1 MKKKV
6 WNKYIN
12 LLIRLGL
19 SMVASIFIFFSI
31 GLFLA
36 NYLLYSDLLIIGG
49 TILGVFVGFY
59 LIYIQLKSFF

>member
-19 SMVASIFIFFSI
+19 SMLASIFIFFSM
-31 GLFLA
+31 GLLLA
-36 NYLLYSDLLIIGG
+36 NYFSYPEIFIVGG
-49 TILGVFVGFY
+49 TLIGVFVGFY
-59 LIYIQLKSFF
+59 LIYIQLKGFF

>member
-6 WNKYIN
+6 WNEYIN

-19 SMVASIFIFFSI
+19 SMLASIFVFFSL

-36 NYLLYSDLLIIGG
+36 NYLPYANALIVGG

-59 LIYIQLKSFF
+59 LIYIQLKGFF

>member
-36 NYLLYSDLLIIGG
+36 NYLPYSDLLIIGG

>member
-36 NYLLYSDLLIIGG
+36 NYLPYSDLLIVGG
-49 TILGVFVGFY
+49 TIVGVFVGFY